1 MAAKRTTSKVAKK
14 VRRTPPPTTDASVEK
29 ELIGM
34 ARDLAYQ
41 RLKDGTASNQLIIRL
56 LDLGSSREKLEQEML
71 RTKKENLE
79 AKTESLK
86 ATAKSDELYAKAIRA
101 LKEYNGQTNYEELQ

>member
-1 MAAKRTTSKVAKK
+1 
-14 VRRTPPPTTDASVEK
+14 
-29 ELIGM
+29 
-34 ARDLAYQ
+34 
-41 RLKDGTASNQLIIRL
+41 
-56 LDLGSSREKLEQEML
+56 ML

-86 ATAKSDELYAKAIRA
+86 ATAKSDELYAKAIKA

>member
-1 MAAKRTTSKVAKK
+1 MAAKKSTSKVAKK
-14 VRRTPPPTTDASVEK
+14 VRRGSPPTTDASVEK
-29 ELIGM
+29 ELIGL

-41 RLKDGTASNQLIIRL
+41 RLQDGTASNQLIIRL
-56 LDLGSSREKLEQEML
+56 LDLGSSREKLEQDML

-86 ATAKSDELYAKAIRA
+86 ATAKSDELYAKAIKA